1 MWPYLPGFFFK
12 NRSNYFKNK
21 KKKNKKNSFN
31 EFHKGTCILLDLLFL
46 KHTKKEKKWKK
57 KKKLDINQTSFQLSS
72 PPSRQPVPF
81 DPSSEE
87 LTQLR
92 ISFLQDEVPF

>member
-1 MWPYLPGFFFK
+1 M
-12 NRSNYFKNK
+12 
-21 KKKNKKNSFN
+21 NSFN
-31 EFHKGTCILLDLLFL
+31 KFPKGTCILLDLLFL
-46 KHTKKEKKWKK
+46 KHTKKKKKRK
-57 KKKLDINQTSFQLSS
+57 KKKLEIYQTSFQLSPWPS

-81 DPSSEE
+81 YPSLEQ

>member
-1 MWPYLPGFFFK
+1 M
-12 NRSNYFKNK
+12 
-21 KKKNKKNSFN
+21 
-31 EFHKGTCILLDLLFL
+31 E
-46 KHTKKEKKWKK
+46 K